1 MATETLATA
10 DAILK
15 DLYPAPIREQTN
27 YKTWLLDRIERDS
40 TRIDFEGRRAIM
52 PLHTS
57 QNPSEGSISDGG
69 TLPTPGV
76 DGNADAIVPIRYVAS
91 GIELTDMLI
100 KQAKTNRGAF
110 VSVLTDRTKRLAMGF
125 KKKVNRQFFGDG
137 FGTIAT
143 LATSPAAATTFT
155 VDSVQYVKVGQII
168 DVRTKATGALENAGN
183 VSLTVTAVNR
193 STKVV
198 TVSAAVTATTTT
210 AGVYIAGSY
219 GLEMEG
225 LRRIGSTGRSLYG
238 IDSSIAGNEYFD
250 AQVKDAASATA
261 GEDLFI
267 QAGDLAAGAS
277 GEDAIGELDVWLT
290 TRGIRR
296 RLAGTYTSQKRFNDA
311 KAMEI
316 HGGYSAIYVNE
327 TPVIADDD
335 VPKGFAFGLRNDAFT
350 LFEVERPDFLK
361 DPESGKVWNL
371 ANGSVAG
378 TRKAVWQAWWVWYAN
393 LGAAAPNQVAVI
405 KNAADDAA

>member
-1 MATETLATA
+1 MATETLSTA

-27 YKTWLLDRIERDS
+27 YKTWLLDRVERDS
-40 TRIDFEGRRAIM
+40 TRVDFEGRRAIM

-76 DGNADAIVPIRYVAS
+76 EGNADAIVPIRYVAS
-91 GIELTDMLI
+91 GLEMTDMLI

-110 VSVLTDRTKRLAMGF
+110 VNALTDRSKRLAKGF
-125 KKKVNRQFFGDG
+125 RKKVNRQLFGDG
-137 FGTIAT
+137 LGTLAT
-143 LATSPAAATTFT
+143 LASSPAAATTFT
-155 VDSVQYVKVGQII
+155 VDSTQYLKVGQII
-168 DVRTKATGALENAGN
+168 DVRTKSTGALENAGN
-183 VSLTVTAVNR
+183 VSLTITAINT

-219 GLEMEG
+219 GLELEG
-225 LRRIGSTGRSLYG
+225 LRRIGSTSRSLYG
-238 IDSSIAGNEYFD
+238 IDSSVAGNEYWN
-250 AQVKDAASATA
+250 AQVSNAAGAVA

-267 QAGDLAAGAS
+267 QLEDLAASSS

-335 VPKGFAFGLRNDAFT
+335 VPKGYAFGLRADAFT
-350 LFEVERPDFLK
+350 LFEVEQPDFLK
-361 DPESGKVWNL
+361 DPESGRVWHL
-371 ANGSVAG
+371 ATGSTAG
-378 TRKAVWQAWWVWYAN
+378 SRAAKWQAWWVWYAN
-393 LGAAAPNQVAVI
+393 LGAGAPNQVAVI
-405 KNAADDAA
+405 YGAADES